1 MWPGGACTAISV
13 WLNTMQELLTNGE
26 ELPQLATAVVV

>member
-13 WLNTMQELLTNGE
+13 WLNNMQELVTNGE
-26 ELPQLATAVVV
+26 ELPQLATTVVV